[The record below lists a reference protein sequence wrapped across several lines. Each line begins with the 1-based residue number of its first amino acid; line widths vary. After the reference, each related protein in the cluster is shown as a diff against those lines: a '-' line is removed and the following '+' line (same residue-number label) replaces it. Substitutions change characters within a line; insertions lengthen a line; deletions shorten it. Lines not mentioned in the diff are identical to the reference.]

1 MSGIFQKKM
10 SYQNDSREN
19 YRCFKIIDNLTKK
32 PITCGEY
39 LNLYYN
45 FIAENP
51 LKFSGDFI
59 EKVGQCNIMNCDLPS
74 DR

>member
-10 SYQNDSREN
+10 SYQSDPRGNN
-19 YRCFKIIDNLTKK
+19 RCFKIIDSLTKK

-45 FIAENP
+45 FISENP
-51 LKFSGDFI
+51 LKFSGDFV
-59 EKVGQCNIMNCDLPS
+59 EKVGHCNVMNCDLPS

>member
-1 MSGIFQKKM
+1 MPNSL
-10 SYQNDSREN
+10 SLSNNTYE
-19 YRCFKIIDNLTKK
+19 RCFIIKDNSSKK

-39 LNLYYN
+39 LKLYYN
-45 FIAENP
+45 FISENP

-59 EKVGQCNIMNCDLPS
+59 DKVGNCNITDCDLPS